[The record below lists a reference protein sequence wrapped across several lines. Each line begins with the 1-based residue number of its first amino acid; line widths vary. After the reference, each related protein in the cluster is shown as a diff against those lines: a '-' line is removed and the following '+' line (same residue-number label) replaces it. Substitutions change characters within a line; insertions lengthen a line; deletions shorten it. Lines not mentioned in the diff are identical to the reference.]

1 MANDVEEI
9 KSKIDVVGLISEYV
23 QLKASGANF
32 RGLCPFHNE
41 KTPSFFVS
49 PERQIWHCFGCGKGG
64 DIFGFIQEI
73 EGIDFPE
80 ALRILAEKA
89 GVQIKSYD
97 RHNISQRTK
106 LLDISNLSAKFYHKI
121 LLDSPL
127 AESTRKYLQKRGI
140 KKEVIAE
147 FQLGFSPD
155 KWDTLLKF
163 LSKRGYQEKEIE
175 EAGLI
180 IKKQQGS
187 GYYDR
192 FRNRLMFPINNTHG
206 QVVGFTARVLPSL
219 EKSKNKK
226 EEEEK
231 IIAKYINTPETDVYN
246 KSGVLYGLD
255 KAKLAAKSKNYF
267 ILVEGNMDVLSC
279 HQAGNKNAVCTSG
292 TALTMEQIK
301 LLKRYTPNISLA
313 FDIDAA
319 GQTATKRGI
328 DMLLQEGLN
337 VRVVDLSGHK
347 DPDEFIQKDSKAW
360 TKALQNPMPIMEYY
374 FSSAFD
380 EYKKN
385 KGALTIEAKKDIT
398 KKFLPV
404 IAKLG
409 DSVEQGLW
417 LRKLADELSVSEV
430 FLRDALQKIKI
441 PKIYNHPDTK
451 NKDAKIEKISLEQ
464 QSAERLL
471 GLILKYPQFGGD
483 FLKEQNLPLDIFPSI
498 QTQNIAQFIRNY
510 YRSQKKIDTQKIKD
524 KIKEME
530 LVNYYDLLL
539 FLVEKEFSESSS
551 LEIVQDM
558 SSFFSILKKKY
569 LKSKMQE
576 ALIKLKEAEKS
587 KNKSSIEKISKEITK
602 LSHDLAD

>member
-9 KSKIDVVGLISEYV
+9 KSKVDVVELVSEYV

-49 PERQIWHCFGCGKGG
+49 PERQIWHCFGCSKGG

-73 EGIDFPE
+73 EGVDFPE

-97 RHNISQRTK
+97 SHNISQRTK
-106 LLDISNLSAKFYHKI
+106 LLDISSLSAKFYHKI

-140 KKEVIAE
+140 KKETIAE

-163 LSKRGYQEKEIE
+163 LLKRGHKEQEIE
-175 EAGLI
+175 SAGLI
-180 IKKQQGS
+180 IRKQQGS

-192 FRNRLMFPINNTHG
+192 FRNRLMFPIHNTHG
-206 QVVGFTARVLPSL
+206 QVVGFTARILPT
-219 EKSKNKK
+219 KDKK
-226 EEEEK
+226 GDEEK
-231 IIAKYINTPETDVYN
+231 IAKYINTPETEIYN
-246 KSGVLYGLD
+246 KSQILYGLD
-255 KAKLAAKSKNYF
+255 KAKLEAKLQNYF

-279 HQAGNKNAVCTSG
+279 HQANNKNTVCTSG
-292 TALTMEQIK
+292 TALTMEQVK
-301 LLKRYTPNISLA
+301 LLKRYTPNVFLA
-313 FDIDAA
+313 FDIDPA

-328 DMLLQEGLN
+328 DMLLNQGLN
-337 VRVVDLSGHK
+337 VKVIDLKGNK
-347 DPDEFIQKDSKAW
+347 DPDEFIQKSPKEWIKSLKD
-360 TKALQNPMPIMEYY
+360 PMPIMEYY
-374 FSSAFD
+374 FSSAFSK
-380 EYKKN
+380 YKKD
-385 KGALTIEAKKDIT
+385 KGSLTIEAKKEIT
-398 KKFLPV
+398 KSFLPV

-417 LRKLADELSVSEV
+417 TRRLANELSVSEV
-430 FLRDALQKIKI
+430 FLLDALKKVKV
-441 PKIYNHPDTK
+441 PKIYNPP
-451 NKDAKIEKISLEQ
+451 NAKKKEVNIERISLEQ
-464 QSAERLL
+464 QAAERLL
-471 GLILKYPQFGGD
+471 GLILKYPKLGGD
-483 FLKEQNLPLDIFPSI
+483 FLEKQSLPLDIFPSI
-498 QTQNIAQFIRNY
+498 QTQNIAKLIRDY
-510 YRSQKKIDTQKIKD
+510 YRRQKSIDAKKIKS

-539 FLVEKEFSESSS
+539 FLIEKEFNESS
-551 LEIVQDM
+551 LLDITQDIT
-558 SSFFSILKKKY
+558 SFFSILKKKY
-569 LKSKMQE
+569 LKNKVQE
-576 ALIKLKEAEKS
+576 ALIGLKEAEKN

>member
-9 KSKIDVVGLISEYV
+9 KSKLDIVELISEYV

-73 EGIDFPE
+73 EGVDFPE

-97 RHNISQRTK
+97 SHNISQRTK
-106 LLDISNLSAKFYHKI
+106 LLDISSLSAKFYHKI
-121 LLDSPL
+121 LLESPL

-140 KKEVIAE
+140 KKETISE

-163 LSKRGYQEKEIE
+163 LLKRGYKEQEIE
-175 EAGLI
+175 SAGLI
-180 IKKQQGS
+180 IRKQQGS

-192 FRNRLMFPINNTHG
+192 FRNRLMFPIGNTHG
-206 QVVGFTARVLPSL
+206 QTVGFTARILPL
-219 EKSKNKK
+219 KEKSKDKQND
-226 EEEEK
+226 EEK
-231 IIAKYINTPETDVYN
+231 VAKYINTPETEIYN
-246 KSGVLYGLD
+246 KSQILYGLD
-255 KAKLAAKSKNYF
+255 KAKLEAKLQNYF

-279 HQAGNKNAVCTSG
+279 YQSENKNTVCTSG
-292 TALTMEQIK
+292 TALTMEQVK

-313 FDIDAA
+313 FDIDPA

-328 DMLLQEGLN
+328 DMLLNQGLN
-337 VRVVDLSGHK
+337 VRIIDLKGHK
-347 DPDEFIQKDSKAW
+347 DPDEFIQKNSKEW
-360 TKALQNPMPIMEYY
+360 IKSLKDPMPIMEYY
-374 FSSAFD
+374 FSSAFNK
-380 EYKKN
+380 YKKN
-385 KGALTIEAKKDIT
+385 KESLTIEAKKEIT
-398 KKFLPV
+398 KNFLPV

-417 LRKLADELSVSEV
+417 TRRLADELSVSEV
-430 FLRDALQKIKI
+430 FLLDALKKIKV
-441 PKIYNHPDTK
+441 PKVYNANETK
-451 NKDAKIEKISLEQ
+451 KKDISMEKISIEQ
-464 QSAERLL
+464 QAAERLL
-471 GLILKYPQFGGD
+471 GLILKYPKLGGD
-483 FLKEQNLPLDIFPSI
+483 FLKEQSLPLDIFPSI
-498 QTQNIAQFIRNY
+498 QTQNIAKLIRDY
-510 YRSQKKIDTQKIKD
+510 YSRQKNIDTKKIKS

-539 FLVEKEFSESSS
+539 FLVEKEFSESSL
-551 LEIVQDM
+551 LEITQDI
-558 SSFFSILKKKY
+558 SSFFFILKKKY
-569 LKSKMQE
+569 LKNKMQE
-576 ALIKLKEAEKS
+576 SLTELKEAEKN
-587 KNKSSIEKISKEITK
+587 KNKSLIEKISKEITK
-602 LSHDLAD
+602 LSRDLAD

>member
-9 KSKIDVVGLISEYV
+9 KSKVDVVELISEYV

-49 PERQIWHCFGCGKGG
+49 PERQIWHCFGCSKGG

-73 EGIDFPE
+73 EGVDFPE

-97 RHNISQRTK
+97 SHNISQRTK
-106 LLDISNLSAKFYHKI
+106 LLDISSLSAKFYHKI

-140 KKEVIAE
+140 KKETIAE

-163 LSKRGYQEKEIE
+163 MLKRGYKEQEIE
-175 EAGLI
+175 SAGLI

-192 FRNRLMFPINNTHG
+192 FRNRLMFPIHNTHG
-206 QVVGFTARVLPSL
+206 QAVGFTARILPSK
-219 EKSKNKK
+219 EKKSD
-226 EEEEK
+226 EEK
-231 IIAKYINTPETDVYN
+231 IAKYINTPETEIYN
-246 KSGVLYGLD
+246 KSQILYGLD
-255 KAKLAAKSKNYF
+255 KSKLEAKLQNYF

-279 HQAGNKNAVCTSG
+279 HQANNKNTVCTSG
-292 TALTMEQIK
+292 TALTMEQVK
-301 LLKRYTPNISLA
+301 LLKRYTPNIFLA
-313 FDIDAA
+313 FDIDPA

-328 DMLLQEGLN
+328 DMLLNQGLN
-337 VRVVDLSGHK
+337 VKVIDLKGNK
-347 DPDEFIQKDSKAW
+347 DPDEFIQKSPKEWIKSFKD
-360 TKALQNPMPIMEYY
+360 PMPIMEYY
-374 FSSAFD
+374 FSSAFGKYEKD
-380 EYKKN
+380 
-385 KGALTIEAKKDIT
+385 KGSLTIEAKKEIT
-398 KKFLPV
+398 KSFLPV

-417 LRKLADELSVSEV
+417 TRRLANELSVSEV
-430 FLRDALQKIKI
+430 FLLDALKKVKA
-441 PKIYNHPDTK
+441 PKTYNHPD
-451 NKDAKIEKISLEQ
+451 AKKKEANIERISLEQ
-464 QSAERLL
+464 QAAERLL
-471 GLILKYPQFGGD
+471 GLILKYPKLGGD
-483 FLKEQNLPLDIFPSI
+483 FLEKQSLPLDIFPSI
-498 QTQNIAQFIRNY
+498 QTQNIAKLIRDY
-510 YRSQKKIDTQKIKD
+510 YSRQKSIDFKNIKS

-530 LVNYYDLLL
+530 LVNYCDLLL
-539 FLVEKEFSESSS
+539 FLVEKEFNESS
-551 LEIVQDM
+551 LLDITQDIL
-558 SSFFSILKKKY
+558 SFFSILKKKY
-569 LKSKMQE
+569 LKNKMQE
-576 ALIKLKEAEKS
+576 SLIELKEAEKN

-602 LSHDLAD
+602 LSRDLAD